1 MPWSLVFVVGIV
13 TLLHRSWK
21 IVLISGIPII
31 MALAVTIGSTV
42 VFDVMLTP
50 MIISAGPILVGLES
64 IMPHIVN
71 RIEESRR
78 RILDEI
84 HERNYNSRQL
94 GKSEEILPDSWDSDL
109 FRKP

>member
-1 MPWSLVFVVGIV
+1 
-13 TLLHRSWK
+13 
-21 IVLISGIPII
+21 

-50 MIISAGPILVGLES
+50 MIISAGPILVGLGVDYAL
-64 IMPHIVN
+64 HIVN

-84 HERNYNSRQL
+84 HERNYKSRQL
-94 GKSEEILPDSWDSDL
+94 GKSEEILPDSWDSIYSGSRNGNNGNHWKSSFIIGNNYNDW
-109 FRKP
+109 FWSTNN